1 MGIAD
6 ELAKLAE
13 LHRTGAL
20 TDAEYAAAKT
30 RLIDGPPVVPTPL
43 RPAAEQVAARSP
55 ASNPDAPPKWMK
67 PWGWFLVWLG
77 TLGFGAS
84 AYVNWRTDHE
94 MAALL
99 AGLLNPMFFIG
110 MPIGLYWLARSGV
123 TAGGVLT
130 SINHSTLSEEEKRR
144 RGL

>member
-13 LHRTGAL
+13 LRRAGAL

-30 RLIDGPPVVPTPL
+30 RLIDGAPVAPVPPQPVADPE
-43 RPAAEQVAARSP
+43 AAP
-55 ASNPDAPPKWMK
+55 PPSNPDAPPKWMK

-77 TLGFGAS
+77 ALGFGAS

-123 TAGGVLT
+123 LAA
-130 SINHSTLSEEEKRR
+130 INHSTLSEEEKRR

>member
-1 MGIAD
+1 MGLAD

-20 TDAEYAAAKT
+20 SDAEYGAAKA
-30 RLIDGPPVVPTPL
+30 RLIEGAPATTEVQHPVPQSVPVAPPKD
-43 RPAAEQVAARSP
+43 S
-55 ASNPDAPPKWMK
+55 DAPPKWMK

-77 TLGFGAS
+77 ALGFGAS

-110 MPIGLYWLARSGV
+110 MPIGLYWLVRSGV
-123 TAGGVLT
+123 TVDGVLT
-130 SINHSTLSEEEKRR
+130 AINHSTLSEEEKRR